1 MTTTNLI
8 LIGFSGTGKSA
19 VGNVIAQR
27 LGWAFVDIDD
37 EVVRLAGKPVA
48 TIFEE
53 DGETRFRELESK
65 MIAQACSKV
74 QQVIAT
80 GGGALVDLLNQET
93 ILRSGMVVT
102 LEASPETITDR
113 LAHATGDSVANVRP
127 LLRGDN
133 VNVLER
139 IRDLKKGR
147 QPLYAL
153 GHWVV
158 STDNLAID
166 EVATEVLRGWSLSY
180 SDAILPSAADRQVE
194 NGSAAESS
202 IIVTSA
208 GVCPI
213 YVGWNLLS
221 ELGLR
226 MREVGLSGAAFLVS
240 DENVAANYVP
250 LVQRSLQTNGFSTQ
264 VYILSAGESSKD
276 LKTVEKVYN
285 WLASQHA
292 ERSDVVVAL
301 GGGVVGD
308 LAGFVAATFGRGMP
322 FVQVPTSL
330 AAMVDASIGGK
341 VAVNLPEGKNLIGA
355 FHQPR
360 LILSDPQT
368 LESLPEREMKSGWA
382 EAIKHGLIL
391 DKDLFHFLEAEVDA
405 LLGLDPQKTVKAI
418 RWSAAVKA
426 DVVSRDERETRGFR
440 TLLNYGHTIGHALEA
455 TTGYGRLLHGEA
467 VAIGMRGAGMISHR
481 VGVTKNV
488 EVLKRQEAIMER
500 FGLPNSVYD
509 VDLRSLQEAMR
520 VDKKTVRGQINWVL
534 LESLGHAVI
543 RDDVPVELS
552 LEVMAQLISEE

>member
-1 MTTTNLI
+1 MTITNLI

-19 VGNVIAQR
+19 VGNAVARR
-27 LGWAFVDIDD
+27 LGWTFVDIDD
-37 EVVRLAGKPVA
+37 EVIRLAGKPVA

-65 MIAQACSKV
+65 MIEQACSEA

-80 GGGALVDLLNQET
+80 GGGALIDLSNQEI
-93 ILRSGMVVT
+93 ILGSGMVVT
-102 LEASPETITDR
+102 LEASPETIANR
-113 LAHATGDSVANVRP
+113 LAHATGDNVRP
-127 LLRGDN
+127 LLRGDD
-133 VNVLER
+133 VDVVER
-139 IRDLKKGR
+139 VRALKRGR
-147 QPLYAL
+147 QSLYAL

-158 STDNLAID
+158 STDNLSIE
-166 EVATEVLRGWSLSY
+166 EVANEVLRGWSLSY
-180 SDAILPSAADRQVE
+180 AHAVLPTTSERRVE
-194 NGSAAESS
+194 SGSGAEPS

-213 YVGWNLLS
+213 FVGWNLLS
-221 ELGLR
+221 DLGLR
-226 MREVGLSGAAFLVS
+226 MREVGLSGSAFLVS

-250 LVQRSLQTNGFSTQ
+250 LAQRSLETHGFPTQ

-276 LKTVEKVYN
+276 LKTAEKVYN
-285 WLASQHA
+285 WLASQRA
-292 ERSDVVVAL
+292 ERGDVIVAL

-341 VAVNLPEGKNLIGA
+341 VAVNLPEGKNLVGA

-368 LESLPEREMKSGWA
+368 LMSLPEREAKSGWA

-391 DKDLFHFLEAEVDA
+391 DRDLFHFLETEVDA
-405 LLGLDPQKTVKAI
+405 LLGLDPQKTVHAI

-426 DVVSRDERETRGFR
+426 SVVSRDERETRGLR

-455 TTGYGRLLHGEA
+455 TTKYGRFLHGEA
-467 VAIGMRGAGMISHR
+467 VAIGMRGAAMISHR
-481 VGVTKNV
+481 IGVIHNV

-500 FGLPNSVYD
+500 FGLPNSCND
-509 VDLRSLQEAMR
+509 VDLRAIQEAMK
-520 VDKKTVRGQINWVL
+520 VDKKIVGGQINWVL

-543 RDDVPVELS
+543 KDDVPFELS
-552 LEVMAQLISEE
+552 LEVVEQLIRED